1 MLDRLQHHA
10 LSFDEYTE
18 LRWHTNHALR
28 LVMRK
33 GALLQN
39 SQSREGGV
47 SARCHRSGAFGFA
60 SRPGDTDDAIET
72 ALAAA
77 RDNAAL
83 YERTVGRSSVS
94 LPQTQPG
101 TGIYDYRSRHS
112 PLSPSERTDLL
123 RRLNDV
129 IAQKYPGLLNT
140 DLVLS
145 SLAMEKALVTSEGA
159 ATHSYIPRTVLL
171 VGLSMQANDGP
182 VDLYDVIGGFGDLQE
197 HFHRLDPLLERID
210 ALYVALREKA
220 EGTYC
225 EAGVHDVVLDPLV
238 AGILAHEAIGHT
250 CEADSVL
257 SGSIAGDYIGQLVA
271 SEKITLGDYGGRG
284 PDGKSDLPIH
294 VDDEGTPCRDVTII
308 ENGVLKGFLHNKDT
322 ARRLAVEPTGNARAF
337 AFGDEPLVRMRN
349 TAILPG
355 ADRLDDMIAAVDC
368 GYYLKR
374 PSNGQADWTSE
385 FMFGI
390 TCGYEIRSGK
400 LGRALRNTTIS
411 GVAFDMLKTVTHV
424 GNSLR
429 WLEGAWCGKKQ
440 MIPVGMGGP
449 ALKCRITLGGQ

>member
-1 MLDRLQHHA
+1 MLDRLQDYA
-10 LSFDEYTE
+10 RSFDGYTE
-18 LRWHTNHALR
+18 LRWHTNHAVR

-47 SARCHRSGAFGFA
+47 SARCYRSGAFGFA
-60 SRPGDTDDAIET
+60 SRPGDTEEAT
-72 ALAAA
+72 KAALAEA
-77 RDNAAL
+77 RANTAL
-83 YERTVGRSSVS
+83 YERAVGPCPAS
-94 LPQTQPG
+94 LPQTAPG
-101 TGIYDYRSRHS
+101 TGIYDYRSRRV

-123 RRLNDV
+123 RWLNDA

-145 SLAMEKALVTSEGA
+145 SLAMEKALITSEGA

-171 VGLSMQANDGP
+171 FGLSMQANDGP
-182 VDLYDVIGGFGDLQE
+182 IELSDVAGGFGDLQDQCYDLE
-197 HFHRLDPLLERID
+197 PLLERID

-220 EGTYC
+220 EGTHC

-257 SGSIAGDYIGQLVA
+257 TGSVAGDYIDQPVA

-294 VDDEGTPCRDVTII
+294 IDDEGTPCRDVTII

-322 ARRLAVEPTGNARAF
+322 ARRLEAEPTGNARAF

-355 ADRLDDMIAAVDC
+355 VDRLDDMIAAVDR
-368 GYYLKR
+368 GYYLMR
-374 PSNGQADWTSE
+374 ASNGQADWTSE

-390 TCGYEIRSGK
+390 TCGYEIRNGK
-400 LGRALRNTTIS
+400 LGRAIRDTTIS

-424 GNSLR
+424 GDTLR
-429 WLEGAWCGKKQ
+429 WMEGAWCGKKQ
-440 MIPVGMGGP
+440 LIPVGMGGP